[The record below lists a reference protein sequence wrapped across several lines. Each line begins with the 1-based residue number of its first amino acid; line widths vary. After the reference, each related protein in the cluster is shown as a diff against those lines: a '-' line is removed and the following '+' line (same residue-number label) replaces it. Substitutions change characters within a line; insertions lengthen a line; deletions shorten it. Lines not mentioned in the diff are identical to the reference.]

1 MKQQSKRTTKYK
13 FQAFFWVSLML
24 FLSFLSACEK
34 PDDDG
39 GGGIQ
44 PEYGV
49 SPSVYIK

>member
-1 MKQQSKRTTKYK
+1 MNKQRKKPTRYK
-13 FQAFFWVSLML
+13 LHAFFWLSLML

-49 SPSVYIK
+49 SPSAYIK